1 MFFKPQCLPN
11 PPQQQRQI
19 LFTQDAKKDLGES
32 FLYISQST
40 GIYIPY
46 LDLGQVYLTSC
57 IERTEEAHIY
67 RKGLNCMNPLK
78 RNSPLIGT
86 AALQNVSILAPPMHN
101 LQALYLDPKHMSGLA
116 SKINSSTTYTTKQHN
131 KTNNPIEKWAKGLN
145 KPFPKPNI
153 ERATSTRKNEH
164 HLSLIENCK

>member
-57 IERTEEAHIY
+57 IERTEEAHMESKDGFSWDLM
-67 RKGLNCMNPLK
+67 REKE
-78 RNSPLIGT
+78 
-86 AALQNVSILAPPMHN
+86 Q
-101 LQALYLDPKHMSGLA
+101 GLA
-116 SKINSSTTYTTKQHN
+116 
-131 KTNNPIEKWAKGLN
+131 
-145 KPFPKPNI
+145 
-153 ERATSTRKNEH
+153 
-164 HLSLIENCK
+164 HLLT